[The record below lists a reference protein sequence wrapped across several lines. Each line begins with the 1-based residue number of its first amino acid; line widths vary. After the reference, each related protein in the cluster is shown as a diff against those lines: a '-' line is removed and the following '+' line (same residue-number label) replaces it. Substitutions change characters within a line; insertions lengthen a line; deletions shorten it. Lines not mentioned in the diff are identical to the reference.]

1 MESRSRHSS
10 SPPSHSSIAARVQ
23 VPHAQAASTSLRQKS
38 GRRGASVVTTPG
50 GGRWGE
56 HTRQLDGVYVDE
68 GDWLVEWLAGGDGPG
83 GTLASFVG
91 QMTDA
96 GIWSRRCPT
105 WPEAAW
111 RARLWSPCTRASH
124 FVSTDCSDCSRPDEK
139 RYGRTSSSPVRTC
152 LDLDSDGGDKLQKD
166 TTLNKRERFED
177 LMEERRQSSDLRY
190 AMRCY
195 TPVVY
200 KELVPRTPSALRSVV
215 LKSDSVQYVIKQLAK
230 ETGESPDI
238 ISDEAADI
246 LEKMGHSLRLS
257 IVRFFAFTLSKIFKA
272 LFQRVHV
279 NEEGIQKLHQA
290 IQEYPVVLLPSHRSY
305 IDFLM
310 LSYIMYTYDLSLP
323 VIAAGMDFMG
333 MKIVGEMLRM
343 SGAFFIRRSFGGDKL
358 YWAVFSE
365 YVRTILRNGDAPVEF
380 FVEGTRSRT
389 GKSLMPKLGLLNIA
403 IDPYLVG
410 EVFDMYLIP
419 ISISYERILEESLYA
434 RELLGVPKPKE
445 STSGLLKA
453 RKILS
458 ENFGSIHVYFG
469 QPVSVRSLA
478 TGILRRSH
486 YNLLPR
492 HIPRRPSGEV
502 YRFLDAL
509 GHKIVALQQK
519 NMVISPWVLMATVI
533 IQNLPSL
540 TLSDLTR
547 QTLWLKTIAET
558 FGAFIDWPDNVT
570 PDKVIC
576 SSLALYHNIV
586 KTIKDHIVL
595 CQEDTQAKFTMEN
608 IFKHTVTT
616 LMCASYRNQILHIFV
631 RPALVAIAF
640 QNAQSRRRE
649 DIFGYFSYLRE
660 VLSDEFVFLPGNLV
674 KDFDEGL
681 YLLMK
686 SGAIQGSQVDL
697 YISDKGNA
705 TISFLSVMFAPFL
718 EGYQLYCRV

>member
-1 MESRSRHSS
+1 MPHMARSTMAGSTVESLYS
-10 SPPSHSSIAARVQ
+10 
-23 VPHAQAASTSLRQKS
+23 
-38 GRRGASVVTTPG
+38 
-50 GGRWGE
+50 
-56 HTRQLDGVYVDE
+56 
-68 GDWLVEWLAGGDGPG
+68 
-83 GTLASFVG
+83 
-91 QMTDA
+91 
-96 GIWSRRCPT
+96 
-105 WPEAAW
+105 
-111 RARLWSPCTRASH
+111 
-124 FVSTDCSDCSRPDEK
+124 
-139 RYGRTSSSPVRTC
+139 
-152 LDLDSDGGDKLQKD
+152 QKD
-166 TTLNKRERFED
+166 TTLNKRGRFED
-177 LMEERRQSSDLRY
+177 LMEERRQSSDLKY

-200 KELVPRTPSALRSVV
+200 KDLVPRTPSALRSAV

-230 ETGESPDI
+230 ETGESMDI

-246 LEKMGHSLRLS
+246 LEKMGHSLHLS
-257 IVRFFAFTLSKIFKA
+257 VVRFFAFTLSKIFKA
-272 LFQRVHV
+272 LFQKVHV

-343 SGAFFIRRSFGGDKL
+343 SGAFFIRRSFGGDRL

-365 YVRTILRNGDAPVEF
+365 YVKTILRNGDAPIEF

-403 IDPYLVG
+403 IEPFLMG

-434 RELLGVPKPKE
+434 HELLGVPKPKE

-478 TGILRRSH
+478 TGIVRRSH

-492 HIPRRPSGEV
+492 HIPRKPSGDV
-502 YRFLDAL
+502 YSFLDTL
-509 GHKIVALQQK
+509 GHRIVVLQQK
-519 NMVISPWVLMATVI
+519 NMVMSPWVLMATVV
-533 IQNLPSL
+533 IQNLPGL

-547 QTLWLKTIAET
+547 QTLWLKAIAET
-558 FGAFIDWPDNVT
+558 FGAFIDWPENVT
-570 PDKVIC
+570 PDKVIR
-576 SSLALYHNIV
+576 SNLALHHSIV
-586 KTIKDHIVL
+586 KTIKNQVML
-595 CQEDTQAKFTMEN
+595 CQEDTPAKFTVEK
-608 IFKHTVTT
+608 IFKHTVSV
-616 LMCASYRNQILHIFV
+616 LMCASYRNQILHVFV
-631 RPALVAIAF
+631 RPALIAIAF
-640 QNAQSRRRE
+640 QSTQSCRRE
-649 DIFGYFSYLRE
+649 DIYSCFSYLRE
-660 VLSDEFVFLPGNLV
+660 VLSDEFVFSPGNNV

-686 SGAIQGSQVDL
+686 SGAIQGSQADL
-697 YISDKGNA
+697 YISEKGST
-705 TISFLSVMFAPFL
+705 TISFLSVMFTPFL
-718 EGYQLYCRV
+718 EGYQVICKYLLHSEFTDDFTEKKFIAAFRNYAAELILTGAIKYNEVLSVDMQKNALAALSRLGAVEKFKTADGIICKVNKQTLSRVVDMLVPRMPVKSAAVARL

>member
-1 MESRSRHSS
+1 M
-10 SPPSHSSIAARVQ
+10 SHMAPNNMAGTTVD
-23 VPHAQAASTSLRQKS
+23 SLYS
-38 GRRGASVVTTPG
+38 
-50 GGRWGE
+50 
-56 HTRQLDGVYVDE
+56 
-68 GDWLVEWLAGGDGPG
+68 
-83 GTLASFVG
+83 
-91 QMTDA
+91 
-96 GIWSRRCPT
+96 
-105 WPEAAW
+105 
-111 RARLWSPCTRASH
+111 
-124 FVSTDCSDCSRPDEK
+124 
-139 RYGRTSSSPVRTC
+139 
-152 LDLDSDGGDKLQKD
+152 QKD

-200 KELVPRTPSALRSVV
+200 KDLVPRTPSALRSVV
-215 LKSDSVQYVIKQLAK
+215 LKSDPVQYVIKQLAK

-238 ISDEAADI
+238 ISDEASDI

-257 IVRFFAFTLSKIFKA
+257 IVRFFAFTLSKIFKT
-272 LFQRVHV
+272 LFHKVHV
-279 NEEGIQKLHQA
+279 NEEGIQKLQQA
-290 IQEYPVVLLPSHRSY
+290 IQEYPVVVLPSHRSY

-365 YVRTILRNGDAPVEF
+365 YVKTILRNGDAPVEF
-380 FVEGTRSRT
+380 FLEGTRSRT

-403 IDPYLVG
+403 MEPFLMG
-410 EVFDMYLIP
+410 EVFDMYLVP

-434 RELLGVPKPKE
+434 HELLGVPKPKE

-478 TGILRRSH
+478 TGIVRRSH

-492 HIPRRPSGEV
+492 HIPRKPSEDV
-502 YRFLDAL
+502 HRFLDAV
-509 GHKIVALQQK
+509 GHKLVLLQQK

-533 IQNLPSL
+533 IQNLPGL
-540 TLSDLTR
+540 TLTELTR
-547 QTLWLKTIAET
+547 QTLWLRTIAEV
-558 FGAFIDWPDNVT
+558 FGASIDWPENVT
-570 PDKVIC
+570 PDKVIR
-576 SSLALYHNIV
+576 SSLALRHNIV
-586 KTIKDHIVL
+586 KTIKNQVVL
-595 CQEDTQAKFTMEN
+595 CQEDTPAEFTVEM
-608 IFKHTVTT
+608 IFKHTVSV
-616 LMCASYRNQILHIFV
+616 LMCASYRNQILHVFV

-640 QNAQSRRRE
+640 QNTQSCKRE
-649 DIFGYFSYLRE
+649 DIFGCFSYLRE

-686 SGAIQGSQVDL
+686 SGAIHMSQADL
-697 YISDKGNA
+697 HISEKGN
-705 TISFLSVMFAPFL
+705 TTVSFLSVMFVPFL
-718 EGYQLYCRV
+718 EGYQVIFKYPLHPEFADDFTEKSFIAAFRTYAAELILTGAIKYNEVLSTDMQKNALAALIRLGAVEKFKTAEGIICKVNKQTLGRMVDMLAAPRIPVKNAAVARL